1 MTPGQVKAAWWLGS
15 AAALAIFLA
24 IFFGGPI
31 VSFLQ
36 GQVKHWQA
44 REETATDTAVSN
56 GAEADAQAE
65 LSAAQGQITG
75 QVIER
80 HTETVRYIEQAS
92 GAPDAKAPLGPDREQ
107 RIADHDRFL
116 CEQRPSVCPGGASA
130 TGDDTGLR

>member
-1 MTPGQVKAAWWLGS
+1 MIPRLWLWIGGI
-15 AAALAIFLA
+15 ALVAVLGAIFL
-24 IFFGGPI
+24 GGPI

-56 GAEADAQAE
+56 GAEADASQV
-65 LSAAQGQITG
+65 LGTAQGQITER
-75 QVIER
+75 VIER
-80 HTETVRYIEQAS
+80 TNTITRYVEQAS

-116 CEQRPSVCPGGASA
+116 CEQRPSVCPGGTSA
-130 TGDDTGLR
+130 KGDDTGVR

>member
-15 AAALAIFLA
+15 AAALAIILA

-31 VSFLQ
+31 VGILK

-56 GAEADAQAE
+56 GAETDASQA
-65 LSAAQGQITG
+65 LGNAQSQIAE

-80 HTETVRYIEQAS
+80 HTETVRYVEKAS
-92 GAPDAKAPLGPDREQ
+92 AAPDAKTPLGPDRQ
-107 RIADHDRFL
+107 RRVDGHSDGL
-116 CEQRPSVCPGGASA
+116 CQRRPSVCPGG
-130 TGDDTGLR
+130 TGAKGSDAGVR

>member
-1 MTPGQVKAAWWLGS
+1 MTPRLIAWLVGVALVAVLG
-15 AAALAIFLA
+15 AVLL
-24 IFFGGPI
+24 GGPI
-31 VSFLQ
+31 VSFWKAQ
-36 GQVKHWQA
+36 TAKWQA

-56 GAEADAQAE
+56 GAEADAQSE
-65 LSAAQGQITG
+65 LSAAQGKITG

-116 CEQRPSVCPGGASA
+116 CEQRPAVCPGGTSA
-130 TGDDTGLR
+130 KGDDPGVR